1 MESAQ
6 LQQHM
11 DNMFDQALVFHGFT
25 EYMRDYEL
33 FVFCTADPRTGIE
46 PEHVRFVFKLCVLA
60 EVTSAVP
67 ESVWQRSLDDR
78 LIDYET
84 GKDLEGYVWG
94 VKWQV
99 LYPGGRIVA
108 DSALADRWS
117 RALGVDFHE
126 VEIGTNGH
134 NLRLVFSDLS
144 ANVVEPGYA
153 PFTVPPNGPHFKI
166 PLG

>member
-6 LQQHM
+6 LQQHL
-11 DNMFDQALVFHGFT
+11 NTLFDQAFVFHGFT

-46 PEHVRFVFKLCVLA
+46 PEHLRFVFKLCVLA
-60 EVTSAVP
+60 EVSSAVP
-67 ESVWQRSLDDR
+67 ESVWQRSLDNR

-99 LYPGGRIVA
+99 LYPGGRIIA
-108 DSALADRWS
+108 DSELAARWSCALA
-117 RALGVDFHE
+117 VDFHE

-134 NLRLVFSDLS
+134 NLDWCSRICQQTWS
-144 ANVVEPGYA
+144 
-153 PFTVPPNGPHFKI
+153 NGVR
-166 PLG
+166 GMAA